1 MQKKTEIL
9 RVSEINRYVKNL
21 ITGDPR
27 LQDIRVGGELSN
39 FKHHRS
45 GHMYFT
51 LKDSQSSLR
60 CVYFRGNNV
69 RCLFQ
74 PADGMEV
81 VISGNLSV
89 YEPDGAYQLY
99 VNEMEPAGVGSLYL
113 AFEQLKEKLAAEGLF
128 RPERKQELPFLPRK
142 IGVVTSPTGAALQD
156 MLTVFRKRF
165 PALQI
170 VVVESLVQGSGAA
183 ADLIR
188 ALDFLNTL
196 PGIDLIILA
205 RGGGSLEDLWPFNE
219 EQVARAIFRSRLPVM
234 SAVGHETDF
243 TIADF
248 VADLRAPTPTAAAQ
262 YAVPDLQELIN
273 TIIQLRRRAAVAL
286 QGRIQREKQK
296 LDQVTGERFYN
307 IPVRRLSALR
317 DNLLDLNTDLRKNAA
332 RLLQYKG
339 MQLASKTDKLEGFSP
354 FRVMSRGYSFCRND
368 QGEIVRSIKNIEV
381 GSLLHLNF
389 TDGLAKCRTEVIEE
403 GNIFEGEGTDRE
415 AG

>member
-307 IPVRRLSALR
+307 IPVRRLTALR